1 VFKKGAEG
9 MPDASLSIH
18 DTRTKENSVQ
28 CRQNTLVKEEEEE
41 ERTADTYAVT
51 QTLSL
56 QQLK

>member
-1 VFKKGAEG
+1 

-28 CRQNTLVKEEEEE
+28 CRKTTLVKEEEEE

>member
-1 VFKKGAEG
+1 

-28 CRQNTLVKEEEEE
+28 CRKTALVKEEEEEEE

>member
-1 VFKKGAEG
+1 

-28 CRQNTLVKEEEEE
+28 CRKTTLVKEEE